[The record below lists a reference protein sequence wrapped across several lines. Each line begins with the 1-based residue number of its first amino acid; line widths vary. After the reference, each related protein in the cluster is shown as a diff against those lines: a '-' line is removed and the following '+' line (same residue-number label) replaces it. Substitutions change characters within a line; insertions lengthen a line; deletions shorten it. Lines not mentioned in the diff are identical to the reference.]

1 MKTQNRMNYWRRRV
15 TKPSMVGFLDELA
28 TNMVEERKG
37 RRKKK
42 IHGG

>member
-1 MKTQNRMNYWRRRV
+1 
-15 TKPSMVGFLDELA
+15 MVGFLDELA

-42 IHGG
+42 NSWWVIREISLALIPC